1 MHSLGLPVFSVNVI
15 SYLIVDDKFSL
26 VEQRYSVQVSDTT
39 MPGREQ
45 MLVPQKF

>member
-1 MHSLGLPVFSVNVI
+1 MHSPDLPVFSVNVI

-26 VEQRYSVQVSDTT
+26 VEKWYSVQVSDTT

-45 MLVPQKF
+45 MPVP